1 MYSTWLWGVGGVPE
15 EEREVPLSLREG
27 EMGVPL
33 SPGEGEGGV
42 PGEGKG
48 EEEQQRNLSRSRPG

>member
-48 EEEQQRNLSRSRPG
+48 E

>member
-1 MYSTWLWGVGGVPE
+1 MYSTWLWGVGGVP

-33 SPGEGEGGV
+33 SPGEGEGEYPSF
-42 PGEGKG
+42 PGKVRGSTPYS
-48 EEEQQRNLSRSRPG
+48 Q